1 MPIEVTCDECFT
13 PHSVK
18 SEFAGKRFKCRECG
32 AALVVPRKSA
42 VAAGSARSAP
52 PPPRAAAPSPAA
64 TSQKKRSSRSGSKSR
79 SRAGSSGWLS
89 GPRGWIVGGVGLL
102 VIVALVLVP
111 QFLGILAMPLV
122 LAGIALTLWGALK
135 CLASAFEEDVTC
147 GLMWIFV
154 PFYSVFFTLTRWD
167 TVGRYFLTFV
177 GGIALMWTPMYGMKL
192 ITQAQQQARDYDP
205 TTEIARDYDDSGLD
219 DQVVAFQQPRA
230 NAAAGSRPVNPAAGD
245 TLASSA
251 GGQMDRTGG
260 ARPADSAR
268 SGPAAGGV
276 PRAPGRQ
283 PPPAD
288 VLDGRPE
295 PLPFPPR
302 SAKPLIHIRE
312 PIEPGSEVW
321 IDDKGWWYAGTVT
334 APTEKKFYVM
344 VQFDGWEDRSP
355 QEVPTAGLRQRTQMS
370 DETVRYKLKIISVD
384 GPREGLA
391 ERIDAKLAQSYGYV
405 AGSAEVDFENYLVIY
420 ETQRGGD
427 LDEMKG
433 AVFSLHSAGV
443 ESQGIG
449 VVKDTTPSGELMVG
463 QVHYKDYTGTIPLE
477 EVADLALRGYSQY
490 VPGSGQVDEQAGVIR
505 FVFDPNLVE
514 DSYFKYTPLQQLMN
528 ALSYFSFG
536 QLSQP
541 EATPY
546 QRP

>member
-1 MPIEVTCDECFT
+1 MPIDVTCDECFT

-52 PPPRAAAPSPAA
+52 PPRSAAPSPGT
-64 TSQKKRSSRSGSKSR
+64 TSQKKRPSRSGSKSR
-79 SRAGSSGWLS
+79 SKRKPSGWLS
-89 GPRGWIVGGVGLL
+89 GPLGWIAGGVGLL
-102 VIVALVLVP
+102 VIVALLLVP
-111 QFLGILAMPLV
+111 QLFGLLVMPLV

-167 TVGRYFLTFV
+167 AVGRYFLTFV
-177 GGIALMWTPMYGMKL
+177 GGIALMWTPMYAMKL
-192 ITQAQQQARDYDP
+192 ITQAQQEARDYDP

-219 DQVVAFQQPRA
+219 AQVAAFQQPRA
-230 NAAAGSRPVNPAAGD
+230 NDAAGTIPAHPGVAEV
-245 TLASSA
+245 LASSS
-251 GGQMDRTGG
+251 GGQIDRSGG
-260 ARPADSAR
+260 ARPTDSAR
-268 SGPAAGGV
+268 SGPAAGGG
-276 PRAPGRQ
+276 PRLPGRQ

-302 SAKPLIHIRE
+302 SAKPLIGTRE
-312 PIEPGSEVW
+312 PIQPGSEVW

-334 APTEKKFYVM
+334 APTEKVHYLM
-344 VQFDGWEDRSP
+344 VQFDGWEDRPP
-355 QEVPTAGLRQRTQMS
+355 QEMPTAGLRQRTQMS
-370 DETVRYKLKIISVD
+370 EETVRYKLKIINVD

-391 ERIDAKLAQSYGYV
+391 ERIDAKFSQSHGYV
-405 AGSAEVDFENYLVIY
+405 AGSAEVDFENYLVFY

-443 ESQGIG
+443 ESREIG
-449 VVKDTTPSGELMVG
+449 LVKDTPPSGELMVG
-463 QVHYKDYTGTIPLE
+463 QVQYKDYQGTIPLA

-490 VPGSGQVDEQAGVIR
+490 VPGSGQVDEEAGVIR
-505 FVFDPNLVE
+505 FVFDPNLIE
-514 DSYFKYTPLQQLMN
+514 GGDTDTTALRQLMH

-536 QLSQP
+536 QLSRP

-546 QRP
+546 QK